1 MTSQTSIIGGM
12 ILLAVGTYLIRY
24 AGFSIGARFP
34 FSDKYQEL
42 LSGGA
47 TTLLC
52 AIAVM
57 TTLFEGQHFAG
68 FARLIGVGI
77 AILLV
82 WKRVPLLLIMLSA
95 AGITAALRYLGMS

>member
-1 MTSQTSIIGGM
+1 MTSQFSILSGM

-24 AGFSIGARFP
+24 VGFSIGTRVS
-34 FSDKYQEL
+34 FSEKYQEL

-57 TTLFEGQHFAG
+57 TALFEGQHFAG

-82 WKRVPLLLIMLSA
+82 WKRAPLLLIMLSA
-95 AGITAALRYLGMS
+95 ACVTALLRYLGIK